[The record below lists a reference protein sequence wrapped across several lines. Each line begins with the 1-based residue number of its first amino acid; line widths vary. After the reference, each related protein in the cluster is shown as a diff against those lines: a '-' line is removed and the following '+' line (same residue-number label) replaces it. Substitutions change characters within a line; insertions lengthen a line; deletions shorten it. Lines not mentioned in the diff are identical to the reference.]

1 MIGAPQVQIVLD
13 STMTADLTFEAQ
25 AEALRR
31 LAAVD
36 WEVDLEVDWEAGL
49 EVDWVAGW
57 MAGWVAGWVVDL
69 EVGAEAVE
77 VASKVGGGL
86 LSGEGSALMVLWQR
100 DE

>member
-1 MIGAPQVQIVLD
+1 
-13 STMTADLTFEAQ
+13 MTADLTSEAQ

-36 WEVDLEVDWEAGL
+36 WEVDL

-77 VASKVGGGL
+77 VASKVGGRL
-86 LSGEGSALMVLWQR
+86 LSGEGSALMVLRQR
-100 DE
+100 VE